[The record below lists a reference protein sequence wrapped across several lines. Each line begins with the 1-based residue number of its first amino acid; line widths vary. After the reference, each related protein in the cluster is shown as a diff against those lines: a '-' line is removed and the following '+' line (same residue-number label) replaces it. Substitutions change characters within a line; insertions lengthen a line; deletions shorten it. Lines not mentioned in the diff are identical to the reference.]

1 MPDLP
6 ISQLPETTTP
16 NGSDVFPIVDQGT
29 TKKLALSDL
38 LKYISNNMN
47 FGNFPYVKAEIVT
60 NSDITIGVPP
70 VTSQLQLT
78 NIQTSLGFNTSPTIN
93 SGGVLLPA
101 GTYNFKWIT
110 SSLFNSE
117 YKNTHNI
124 QWTLVNRSNSNAIIS
139 RTPEAIRYFSA
150 TEEWSEH
157 RFEGTFKIDSP
168 TSIGI
173 QLLASVYTYSWNS
186 KQGSFSFNIS
196 NTNTSAG
203 SLEFWKV
210 G

>member
-1 MPDLP
+1 
-6 ISQLPETTTP
+6 
-16 NGSDVFPIVDQGT
+16 
-29 TKKLALSDL
+29 
-38 LKYISNNMN
+38 
-47 FGNFPYVKAEIVT
+47 
-60 NSDITIGVPP
+60 
-70 VTSQLQLT
+70 
-78 NIQTSLGFNTSPTIN
+78 
-93 SGGVLLPA
+93 
-101 GTYNFKWIT
+101 
-110 SSLFNSE
+110 LFNSE

-168 TSIGI
+168 TSVGI
-173 QLLASVYTYSWNS
+173 QLFASVYTYSWNS